1 MSIPRGEAF
10 VEKLF
15 EKLPSALKTL
25 PKDIQDTMKEH
36 FESTL
41 NRLDIVT
48 REEFDAQKAVL
59 ERTREKLEALER
71 QIEQLDHREDT

>member
-15 EKLPSALKTL
+15 EKLPGALKSL
-25 PKDIQDTMKEH
+25 PKDIQDTMKQH

-59 ERTREKLEALER
+59 ERTRAKLEALEKKI
-71 QIEQLDHREDT
+71 QQLDHGEDI